1 MSDAELKVVEG
12 REILAEEGGR
22 ISLAPLQR
30 VGVRGALSVGVVATA
45 VLLILLV
52 RWIWLEPAIPNV
64 PAGMDEKQVAA
75 IMSRYKEL
83 QSINIDNTI
92 KMIDAVIM
100 KILLPVFASFVGYV
114 FGSQSGSKSS
124 D

>member
-1 MSDAELKVVEG
+1 M
-12 REILAEEGGR
+12 
-22 ISLAPLQR
+22 
-30 VGVRGALSVGVVATA
+30 RGAFIVGAVATG
-45 VLLILLV
+45 VLMILLV
-52 RWIWLEPAIPNV
+52 RWLWLEPAMPNV

-83 QSINIDNTI
+83 QSINIDNTV

-100 KILLPVFASFVGYV
+100 KILSPVFTSFVGYV
-114 FGSQSGSKSS
+114 FGSQAGSKSG

>member
-1 MSDAELKVVEG
+1 MSDAEVKVVEA
-12 REILAEEGGR
+12 REILAEEGGK

-30 VGVRGALSVGVVATA
+30 IGVRGALIVGSVATG

-52 RWIWLEPAIPNV
+52 RWIWLEPAMPNV
-64 PAGMDEKQVAA
+64 PAGMDEKQIAA
-75 IMSRYKEL
+75 IMNRYKEL

-100 KILLPVFASFVGYV
+100 KILLPVFTSFVGYV
-114 FGSQSGSKSS
+114 FGSQAGSKSS
-124 D
+124 